1 MCGGRGTRLDRGE
14 KPLVEVGGVPMVE
27 RVRRALAASRVERV
41 YAVTAPHAPGTAA
54 FLDCPQVEAPGDGYV
69 PDLQHALAD
78 DRIGEPVLTVA
89 ADVPLLTP
97 GTVDRALDAA
107 EGATTVAVPV
117 GRKRALG
124 VTVDTAFR
132 AGGRLLA
139 PSGLNVVGDGEGLAV
154 ATDRGLAVNVNRR
167 RDLRRARWLAGAP
180 VVFR

>member
-1 MCGGRGTRLDRGE
+1 MCGGRGTRLDREE

-27 RVRRALAASRVERV
+27 RVRRALVASNVERV

-54 FLDCPQVEAPGDGYV
+54 FLDCPRIEAPGEGYV

-78 DRIGEPVLTVA
+78 DRVAEPVVTVA

-107 EGATTVAVPV
+107 AGATTVAVPV

-139 PSGLNVVGDGEGLAV
+139 PSGLNVVGAGAGLTV
-154 ATDRGLAVNVNRR
+154 ATDRGLAVNVNRP
-167 RDLRRARWLAGAP
+167 RDLRRARWLAASD
-180 VVFR
+180 

>member
-27 RVRRALAASRVERV
+27 RVRRALVASRVDRV

-54 FLDCPQVEAPGDGYV
+54 FVDGPRVEAPGEGYV

-78 DRIGEPVLTVA
+78 DRVDEPVLTVA
-89 ADVPLLTP
+89 ADVPLLAAD
-97 GTVDRALDAA
+97 TVDRTLDAA

-117 GRKRALG
+117 GRKHALG
-124 VTVDTAFR
+124 VSADTTFR

-139 PSGLNVVGDGEGLAV
+139 PSGLNVVGASEGLSVAV
-154 ATDRGLAVNVNRR
+154 DTGLAVNVNRP
-167 RDLRRARWLAGAP
+167 RDLRRARWLAASD
-180 VVFR
+180 